1 MVGVPPSVVG
11 GRRLGTVSQL
21 SFFAADAHVP
31 EPADLEGVL
40 AARGQST
47 LRGGTGQ
54 VSVVVDAPWRAEVLT
69 AILGAAGLD
78 PARSAAGPDGR
89 CTVSTAATTSLAPV
103 VRRWRRGAVSAVPAD
118 WTPTAGALRTWVV
131 TAGRIVDGGAVVLGV
146 DAGAEQHA
154 PRRAALAEALAR
166 AGIRSTY
173 VGPRGGGPAL
183 KLGTARARRRLAESI
198 GAAPDGAPEGAWPG

>member
-1 MVGVPPSVVG
+1 GRGFETVEEERQGEVEIGEGQQGPEAQAARWLWPRPDRTRRDPPPLWWGSRRLSVG

-78 PARSAAGPDGR
+78 PARSAAGPDG
-89 CTVSTAATTSLAPV
+89 
-103 VRRWRRGAVSAVPAD
+103 
-118 WTPTAGALRTWVV
+118 
-131 TAGRIVDGGAVVLGV
+131 
-146 DAGAEQHA
+146 
-154 PRRAALAEALAR
+154 
-166 AGIRSTY
+166 
-173 VGPRGGGPAL
+173 
-183 KLGTARARRRLAESI
+183 
-198 GAAPDGAPEGAWPG
+198 